1 VFDVPGS
8 VFEVQRLD
16 DGVTRRLE
24 AEPGTSN
31 PEPRTPNAERRTWNC
46 METDVL
52 VVGAGPAGSIA
63 ALVLARAGARVR
75 LIDRA
80 RFPRDKLCGDTLNPG
95 SLSILDRLD
104 ISAPIR
110 ARAAVVTG
118 MIVTGPAA
126 RVSADYPDGLRG
138 AAITRR
144 DLDVMLLNA
153 AVERGAQFDHCVI
166 VREPIVDDRGCVR
179 GVRVASNGHGCDLRA
194 RIVIAAD
201 GRGSRLASRLHLS
214 SYARRPRRW
223 AFGAYFAGV
232 AGVSARGEMHIRPDG
247 YIGVAP
253 LPDGLTNVSVVRD
266 GGSLPGVDQ
275 QAVVRDAL
283 GADSMLRDRFARAT
297 QVSRVSVLGPLAIDA
312 RRSGCPGLLLAGDA
326 AGFVDPMT
334 GDGLRFAL
342 RGGEL
347 AAEAALREL
356 STGVPACASLRAA
369 RTKEFGA
376 KWLMN
381 RGLRRLVA
389 SPRSIVMAERVAR
402 QWQAPVRT
410 LVRLAGDVSVARHAA
425 S

>member
-1 VFDVPGS
+1 MIQSDI
-8 VFEVQRLD
+8 
-16 DGVTRRLE
+16 
-24 AEPGTSN
+24 
-31 PEPRTPNAERRTWNC
+31 
-46 METDVL
+46 L

-95 SLSILDRLD
+95 SLSILDRLG

-110 ARAAVVTG
+110 ARAAPVTG
-118 MIVTGPAA
+118 MTVTGPGA

-138 AAITRR
+138 ASLSRR

-153 AVERGAQFDHCVI
+153 AVASGAQFDHCVT
-166 VREPIVDDRGCVR
+166 VREPIVDDRGRVS
-179 GVRVASNGHGCDLRA
+179 GVRLASNGHGCDLHA

-201 GRGSRLASRLHLS
+201 GRGSRIASRLQLS

-223 AFGAYFAGV
+223 AFGAYFTGV
-232 AGVSARGEMHIRPDG
+232 AGMTAHGEMHIRPSG

-266 GGSLPGVDQ
+266 GVNLPAPHGDQ
-275 QAVVRDAL
+275 QSFVRDAL
-283 GADSMLRDRFARAT
+283 VADAELRDRFAGAT
-297 QVSRVSVLGPLAIDA
+297 QVSRVTVLGPLAVDG
-312 RRSGCPGLLLAGDA
+312 RLSGCPGLLLAGDA

-347 AAEAALREL
+347 AGR
-356 STGVPACASLRAA
+356 ASLEELESGEPAFARLHASRA
-369 RTKEFGA
+369 REFTG
-376 KWLMN
+376 KWRIN
-381 RGLRRLVA
+381 RAL
-389 SPRSIVMAERVAR
+389 RSIVGSPRALDLAAMVSKHWSR
-402 QWQAPVRT
+402 PVEY
-410 LVRLAGDVSVARHAA
+410 LIGVAGDVNLVERTEIAGGTGREITRGERG
-425 S
+425 